1 MAGVL
6 FIREF
11 SQIRAN
17 EIMATL
23 KIELG
28 SDGNAWVTLTRFS
41 ADDLAR
47 LDGTTLTRCEKQ
59 RIMDVPSEDTRAS
72 VES

>member
-1 MAGVL
+1 
-6 FIREF
+6 
-11 SQIRAN
+11 
-17 EIMATL
+17 MATL
-23 KIELG
+23 KIESG
-28 SDGNAWVTLTRFS
+28 TDSKVWVTLTRFS
-41 ADDLAR
+41 DDDLAR